1 MKTQKTITL
10 SPTEVK
16 LLLSATIFAASVDIS
31 ANWDEASDKKFLSLA
46 KKIAKQTEINDI
58 SKNISVY
65 DGEEGVFDNADIIL
79 DVKKSFIVGYANE

>member
-16 LLLSATIFAASVDIS
+16 LLLSATIFASSVDIS
-31 ANWDEASDKKFLSLA
+31 ANWDSSSDKKFLSLA

-65 DGEEGVFDNADIIL
+65 DGDDGIFDNSDMVIDI
-79 DVKKSFIVGYANE
+79 KKSFIVGRE